1 MRLVSSHLRLLALLF
16 TVRTAIFIA
25 TFRVAELITVFEMPT
40 SPDQAQDAT
49 SPDQAQD
56 AIVTATE
63 LLAYDDAQLALF
75 LKSIKTDNGY
85 DLSSV
90 DGFLEFSKAQK
101 DEFSDKVERAL
112 LRIEHQVDELHERL
126 ANLADQ
132 PHDSTTFEP
141 RRLTTESPSPPL
153 RVPHKSLEDACYDG
167 LIEAGCRPV
176 CSIQERNHITAEPA
190 TRYHPVISWLTDDAD
205 TATRARQVRSVFSRQ
220 FRQWWFFRKSQWV
233 NRGFDES
240 EEELSVYLESH
251 RRIAVDSGN
260 ERWTHASDFEYVERA
275 IWKDLPKA
283 RQLPDG
289 QSFSA
294 YRAAV
299 EFRLKPYGFKRRLQL
314 RKNPHQQDAWTNWLE
329 YLSFEKW
336 ILEHSTATADSLD
349 SAFLSS
355 WRLLAARDVE
365 IIERQHSNAMAGRPD
380 RATKAEQDANETAIH
395 DFIQQTK
402 LYKETRAAVYYQR
415 HRVKWAVREAR
426 LLESEIAKQAKAA
439 ERSRLEK
446 RSETRNR
453 RDEENDQVNSNSQLK
468 KPKRGSR
475 GEGLT
480 PSPTDV
486 ASATAPRRSARL
498 AKMGI
503 QA

>member
-1 MRLVSSHLRLLALLF
+1 MAAAKYLPRQNKEGGASSHPRLLVSSHLNRLALLLA
-16 TVRTAIFIA
+16 VRAAILIA
-25 TFRVAELITVFEMPT
+25 AFRVAELITIFKMPT
-40 SPDQAQDAT
+40 SPDQAQDST

-56 AIVTATE
+56 AVVTATE

-90 DGFLEFSKAQK
+90 DGFMEFSKAQK
-101 DEFSDKVERAL
+101 DNFSDKVERAL

-141 RRLTTESPSPPL
+141 RHLTTESPSPPPL
-153 RVPHKSLEDACYDG
+153 GVPRKSFEDACYDG

-176 CSIQERNHITAEPA
+176 CSIQERNHISAEPA
-190 TRYHPVISWLTDDAD
+190 TRYRPVISWLTDDAD
-205 TATRARQVRSVFSRQ
+205 TATGADEIRSVFSRQ
-220 FRQWWFFRKSQWV
+220 FRQWWFFRKSQWI
-233 NRGFDES
+233 NRGIDES
-240 EEELSVYLESH
+240 EEELSVHVESY
-251 RRIAVDSGN
+251 RRRAVDSGN
-260 ERWTHASDFEYVERA
+260 ERLTREPDFDYVERA
-275 IWKDLPKA
+275 IWKDIPKA

-289 QSFSA
+289 QPFSA

-336 ILEHSTATADSLD
+336 ILEHEIDTADSLE
-349 SAFLSS
+349 SEFLSS
-355 WRLLAARDVE
+355 WRLLAARDME
-365 IIERQHSNAMAGRPD
+365 ILSRQHSNAMTGRPD
-380 RATKAEQDANETAIH
+380 RATKADQDANETAIH
-395 DFIQQTK
+395 NFVQQTK
-402 LYKETRAAVYYQR
+402 RYKETRAAVFYQR

-446 RSETRNR
+446 RSETRKR
-453 RDEENDQVNSNSQLK
+453 RHEQND
-468 KPKRGSR
+468 
-475 GEGLT
+475 
-480 PSPTDV
+480 
-486 ASATAPRRSARL
+486 
-498 AKMGI
+498 
-503 QA
+503 